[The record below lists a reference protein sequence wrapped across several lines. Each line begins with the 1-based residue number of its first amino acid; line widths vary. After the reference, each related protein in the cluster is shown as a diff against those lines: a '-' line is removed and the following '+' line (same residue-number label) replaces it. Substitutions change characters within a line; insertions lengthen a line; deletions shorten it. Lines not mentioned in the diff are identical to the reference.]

1 MHVCVCVCAAW
12 LLCARL
18 TVWPA
23 FAQMQASSSKM
34 GQSQSMASGGSA
46 LGGGPSMEMAARAFT
61 PAIDILN
68 DAVASAL
75 KDNNDVLDALDTA
88 KPMAVRLIA
97 PKPVLRLT
105 DLTHP
110 HPHPQL
116 LPQIAFVEVLRASPD
131 LPEVTA
137 AAVFDSIASQ
147 SNALASACLSGPKE
161 FWQCMSV
168 LEPCLVFLPETSAPF
183 GAVTDA
189 FVALGDALVVK
200 DTGTT
205 HALMADFGIRPL
217 CNILKR
223 WPQKRQ
229 AVLSIVYSF
238 SAPDIRSHV
247 QSIRLLQE
255 TLDDVPAFVSC
266 LAYLI
271 FLEETFDVRANT
283 HSHMLTRTHAH
294 MRADSSAPPRR
305 LATHPPTD

>member
-1 MHVCVCVCAAW
+1 M
-12 LLCARL
+12 
-18 TVWPA
+18 
-23 FAQMQASSSKM
+23 
-34 GQSQSMASGGSA
+34 
-46 LGGGPSMEMAARAFT
+46 
-61 PAIDILN
+61 
-68 DAVASAL
+68 
-75 KDNNDVLDALDTA
+75 
-88 KPMAVRLIA
+88 
-97 PKPVLRLT
+97 
-105 DLTHP
+105 
-110 HPHPQL
+110 
-116 LPQIAFVEVLRASPD
+116 
-131 LPEVTA
+131 
-137 AAVFDSIASQ
+137 FDSIASQ

-238 SAPDIRSHV
+238 AAPDIRSHV

-283 HSHMLTRTHAH
+283 HFHTCTYTHAH
-294 MRADSSAPPRR
+294 MRADSSSSCCSSSSSR
-305 LATHPPTD
+305 HPPSNRLICWMCITTTAPSASLKPRLPCAPQLSACCL